1 MVDIMTTTQEY
12 FDMTTE
18 QLQEVRNEYG
28 YTKEECLLLDESLNT
43 QFYAD
48 DESSSD
54 GAQWLRQQGYC
65 IYTRLKMTDGR
76 IAVLAT

>member
-1 MVDIMTTTQEY
+1 MTTTQEY
-12 FDMTTE
+12 FNMTIE
-18 QLQEVRNEYG
+18 QLQKVNNEYG

-48 DESSSD
+48 DESSAD
-54 GAQWLRQQGYC
+54 GAQWLRSQGYS
-65 IYTRLKMTDGR
+65 IYTMLKMTDRR